1 MPFPCMPHQQKRP
14 EFPSTDDLCNLSLD
28 EARQALAAL
37 RVLVDLELAD
47 VYTSAGS
54 NDTRWNVWLN
64 VTRRRVPLPEWAAE
78 WVETW
83 YSGRSPDDT
92 PPDDGPDGGDAA

>member
-1 MPFPCMPHQQKRP
+1 MKFLKPQQPRP

-28 EARQALAAL
+28 DARLALAAL
-37 RVLVDLELAD
+37 RVLVDCELAD
-47 VYTSAGS
+47 VYSSAGS

-64 VTRRRVPLPEWAAE
+64 VTKKRTPLPEWAAA

-83 YSGRSPDDT
+83 YSTAT
-92 PPDDGPDGGDAA
+92 PMPPIDDGGDAA